1 MPGRDADRKAD
12 DIETKPG
19 EGSDAGGIRTETI
32 GVASA
37 RAHSEALLTAFG
49 TTDKHESMLKMVG
62 QIRETQV
69 KLFEDHMALESQ
81 PGPGIDLLGTMDDAA
96 DAGAAETRFKPLA
109 EWFETKEGLI
119 EQLTTNLESVC
130 SQMQQLNNI
139 AAGNSQAGVS
149 ERFAGRAG
157 GGQATS

>member
-1 MPGRDADRKAD
+1 
-12 DIETKPG
+12 
-19 EGSDAGGIRTETI
+19 
-32 GVASA
+32 
-37 RAHSEALLTAFG
+37 
-49 TTDKHESMLKMVG
+49 MLKMVG

-149 ERFAGRAG
+149 ERVAGRAG

>member
-1 MPGRDADRKAD
+1 MPGRDADRKAG

-19 EGSDAGGIRTETI
+19 ERSDAGGVRTETI

-149 ERFAGRAG
+149 GRVAGRAG